1 MIKKL
6 KQKIFLLIM
15 LSLSIIIIGLIILYV
30 SLNYNN
36 AINTTVSMM
45 NRFVDGDP
53 KISYNKI
60 EDYKLRPDFNIDG
73 VYRVIIQNS
82 VIVYSPEFLRN
93 NEIDE
98 YISEILKRNNEKGIV
113 DNYIYDVKKLD
124 KNTTII
130 SMIEDEDAVS
140 HIRKTIMFSG
150 IMIVVSLAII
160 YIIAKKLSKTIVKP
174 VEETF
179 EKQKQFISD
188 ASHELKTP
196 LAVIEANADVLQDKT
211 GENKWINYIQNEI
224 ESMNKLINELLLLT
238 KVENV
243 DNIKEYTELNLSK
256 EIEII
261 LSMFES
267 VAYEKGVT
275 IESNIDENIKLKGN
289 KEDIE
294 HIVSTLTD
302 NAIKHTEPEKK
313 IVVNLKKEKNEII
326 LEVKNMGEPIPEEER
341 EKIFERFYRID
352 KSRNRKEKRYGLG
365 LAIAKNIVTNYDG
378 AIQVN
383 CENGYTTFKVILK
396 AQN

>member
-6 KQKIFLLIM
+6 KQRLCLLIM
-15 LSLSIIIIGLIILYV
+15 LSLSIIIVGLIILYA

-36 AINTTVSMM
+36 AINTTISMM
-45 NRFVDGDP
+45 NRFVDGAP

-60 EDYKLRPDFNIDG
+60 EDYKLRSDFNIDG
-73 VYRVIIQNS
+73 VYRIIIQNS
-82 VIVYSPEFLRN
+82 AIIHSPEFLRN
-93 NEIDE
+93 KEIDE
-98 YISEILKRNNEKGIV
+98 HISKILKRNNPKGIV
-113 DNYIYDVKKLD
+113 DNYIYEVKKLD
-124 KNTTII
+124 KNTIVI

-140 HIRKTIMFSG
+140 HIRTTIMFSG
-150 IMIVVSLAII
+150 IIIVVSIGII
-160 YIIAKKLSKTIVKP
+160 YLIAKKLSKTIVEP

-224 ESMNKLINELLLLT
+224 ESMNKLINELLLLA
-238 KVENV
+238 KIENV

-267 VAYEKGVT
+267 IAFEKGVT
-275 IESNIDENIKLKGN
+275 IESNIDEGIILKGN
-289 KEDIE
+289 KQDIE

-302 NAIKHTEPEKK
+302 NAIKHTETEKK

-326 LEVKNMGEPIPEEER
+326 FEVKNMGDPIPEEER

-365 LAIAKNIVTNYDG
+365 LAIAKSTIEKY
-378 AIQVN
+378 
-383 CENGYTTFKVILK
+383 NGKIEVEYKESFTIFKVIIPL
-396 AQN
+396 

>member
-15 LSLSIIIIGLIILYV
+15 LSLSIIMIGLIVLYAG
-30 SLNYNN
+30 LNYNN
-36 AINTTVSMM
+36 SINTTVSMM
-45 NRFVDGDP
+45 SRFVDGEP
-53 KISYNKI
+53 KRNPNKI
-60 EDYKLRPDFNIDG
+60 EDYKLEPEFNIDG
-73 VYRVIIQNS
+73 LYRVIVQNS
-82 VIVYSPEFLRN
+82 VIIHSPENLRN
-93 NEIDE
+93 NIIDE
-98 YISEILKRNNEKGIV
+98 YAIKILKRNNEKGII
-113 DNYIYDVKKLD
+113 DNYIYNVKKID

-130 SMIEDEDAVS
+130 SMIEDENTIS
-140 HIRKTIMFSG
+140 HIRITIIFSV
-150 IMIVVSLAII
+150 IMSIISLGVI
-160 YIIAKKLSKTIVKP
+160 YIIAKKLSKTIVEP

-224 ESMNKLINELLLLT
+224 ESMNKLINELLLLA
-238 KVENV
+238 KIENV

-256 EIEII
+256 EVEII

-267 VAYEKGVT
+267 LAYENGVI
-275 IESNIDENIKLKGN
+275 IESDIAENILLNGN

-302 NAIKHTEPEKK
+302 NAIKHTKPEKK
-313 IVVNLKKEKNEII
+313 VVVNLKKEKNEII
-326 LEVKNMGEPIPEEER
+326 FEVKNMGDPIPEEER

-352 KSRNRKEKRYGLG
+352 KSRNRQEKRYGLG
-365 LAIAKNIVTNYDG
+365 LAIAKSTIEKY
-378 AIQVN
+378 
-383 CENGYTTFKVILK
+383 NGKIEVDYKNEFTIFKVTIP
-396 AQN
+396 N